1 MSTKQKNGWL
11 LPGFLLVYGAL
22 NVLFGAL
29 QLDTIFQG
37 PPATPDEF
45 TSMHYFEMP
54 IPIVLHI
61 VAGIFLNLV
70 SPFQFAL
77 ATWRRWPALHRWSGR
92 LVIVSGF
99 LVGLTGLWMNQFY
112 PLFGGLLKYT
122 GVMAH
127 SIGLMAALGIALW
140 AILGRDVPRHRVWM
154 TRAIAIGLG
163 PATQRLFILPV
174 FFIFGSVSEL
184 AVGLVV
190 WWGILLNL
198 AVVEWFGRRSRSGQ
212 MKTALK
218 GV

>member
-11 LPGFLLVYGAL
+11 LPGFLLAYGAL
-22 NVLFGAL
+22 NILFGAL
-29 QLDTIFQG
+29 QLDTIYQG
-37 PPATPDEF
+37 APAVPDEF

-70 SPFQFAL
+70 SPFQFAPL
-77 ATWRRWPALHRWSGR
+77 TWRRWPGWHRWSGR
-92 LVIVSGF
+92 LIIVSGF

-112 PLFGGLLKYT
+112 PLFGGFLKYT
-122 GVMAH
+122 GVLAH
-127 SIGLMAALGIALW
+127 SIGLIAALGIALW

-154 TRAIAIGLG
+154 MRAVAIGLG
-163 PATQRLFILPV
+163 PATQRLFILPI

-184 AVGLVV
+184 TVGLVV

-198 AVVEWFGRRSRSGQ
+198 GVVEWFERRSRSGQ
-212 MKTALK
+212 IKTALK